1 MKSLLAAALATLIL
15 AQAPQTSRNK
25 PEPEPEE
32 SFLEMILRI
41 TGISATP
48 STSKGPG
55 EAPDNGDVWLGLAS
69 GLSRQRLTRS
79 GGFSS
84 PIFEPDGAGILA
96 LRSQELVR
104 ISANGD
110 TEPQKLFDAPGV
122 IRLIGFLLSSPRQ
135 VLVLTRGA
143 NGKDTPGLLDL
154 DSRKVEPLPGPA
166 AETARLVRWDRR
178 YNMPGWSAYL
188 EVTVRLERGAQRQPS
203 WTDVYLQPEKS
214 AAAVN
219 VSRCNGDRCG
229 QPALS
234 PDGRQVVFIRSVS

>member
-1 MKSLLAAALATLIL
+1 MKSLLAAALSALIL
-15 AQAPQTSRNK
+15 GQAPQTPRSQ
-25 PEPEPEE
+25 PQPEPEE
-32 SFLEMILRI
+32 SFWEMILRI
-41 TGISATP
+41 SGISATP

-55 EAPDNGDVWLGLAS
+55 EAPSDGEIWLALAS

-84 PIFEPDGAGILA
+84 PIFEPDGTGILA
-96 LRSQELVR
+96 LRGQELIR
-104 ISANGD
+104 TSANGD

-122 IRLIGFLLSSPRQ
+122 VRLVGFLLSSPRQ
-135 VLVLTRGA
+135 VLVLTRGT
-143 NGKDTPGLLDL
+143 NGKDTPELLDL
-154 DSRKVEPLPGPA
+154 DSRKVEPLPGPP

-178 YNMPGWSAYL
+178 YKMPDWSAYL
-188 EVTVRLERGAQRQPS
+188 EVTVRLEKGAKGQPA

-214 AAAVN
+214 ATAVN

-234 PDGRQVVFIRSVS
+234 PDGRQVVFIRSAS